1 MLVKYLPSPELAEQ
15 NRRTTKPWLVGLTC
29 CLFGPV
35 SFYYAFKQ
43 RSKNYIISYLL
54 TALIVIAI
62 RSIFSTPYPG
72 GTFVIPILKLLVYT
86 RYGPMIIIG
95 SVQWYVANKV
105 KESNRD
111 IKKAAYSKNNL
122 ENYESSENPLSS
134 LKKSFA
140 KLTTEFPASETIQK
154 IESLYSLSS
163 QKAEEIY
170 KNTLELAKKNNRIS
184 PLLSDFNEILKSSS
198 LSELVY
204 SRNGNLVK
212 KEKTKK
218 EEIKKTNDQKVS
230 NQKQILEN
238 SAPKKVIDKKP
249 KEVEVISEKVNSEV
263 KEEKSLKQKLEEL
276 KDLFDQNLISK
287 EEYSSLKGK
296 LLDL

>member
-1 MLVKYLPSPELAEQ
+1 MLDKYLPSQELAEQ
-15 NRRTTKPWLVGLTC
+15 NRRTTKSWLVGLTC
-29 CLFGPV
+29 GLFGPV

-43 RSKNYIISYLL
+43 RSRNYLISYLL
-54 TALIVIAI
+54 TAFIVIAI
-62 RSIFSTPYPG
+62 RSVITTPLG
-72 GTFVIPILKLLVYT
+72 GTFVIPILNLLVYS

-105 KESNRD
+105 KDSSSDEKQD
-111 IKKAAYSKNNL
+111 TDSKNNL

-170 KNTLELAKKNNRIS
+170 KNTVELAKKNNRIN
-184 PLLSDFNEILKSSS
+184 PLLSDLNEILKSSS

-212 KEKTKK
+212 KDKINK
-218 EEIKKTNDQKVS
+218 EVIKKTNDQKVS
-230 NQKQILEN
+230 NQKIKVEN
-238 SAPKKVIDKKP
+238 LSPKKVI
-249 KEVEVISEKVNSEV
+249 EKQTKAIEIIPENNKAEL

-276 KDLFDQNLISK
+276 KELFDQNLISE

>member
-1 MLVKYLPSPELAEQ
+1 MLDKYLPSQELAEQ

-29 CLFGPV
+29 GLFGPV

-43 RSKNYIISYLL
+43 RSRNYVISYLF
-54 TALIVIAI
+54 TAFIVIAI
-62 RSIFSTPYPG
+62 RSVITTPLG
-72 GTFVIPILKLLVYT
+72 GTFVIPILNLLVYS

-105 KESNRD
+105 KDSNSD
-111 IKKAAYSKNNL
+111 EKQATDSKNNR
-122 ENYESSENPLSS
+122 ENHESSENPLSS

-170 KNTLELAKKNNRIS
+170 KNTVELAKKNNRIN
-184 PLLSDFNEILKSSS
+184 PLLSDLNEILKSSS

-212 KEKTKK
+212 KDKINK
-218 EEIKKTNDQKVS
+218 EVIKKTNDQKVS
-230 NQKQILEN
+230 NQKIKVEN
-238 SAPKKVIDKKP
+238 SAPKNVIDKKV
-249 KEVEVISEKVNSEV
+249 KEDEVILEKVNLEV

-276 KDLFDQNLISK
+276 KELFDQNLISE
-287 EEYSSLKGK
+287 EEYASLKGK
-296 LLDL
+296 LLNL

>member
-1 MLVKYLPSPELAEQ
+1 MSNKFLPSQELAEQ

-29 CLFGPV
+29 GLFGPV

-43 RSKNYIISYLL
+43 RSRNYVISYLL
-54 TALIVIAI
+54 TSLIVIAI
-62 RSIFSTPYPG
+62 RLIFSTPYPG
-72 GTFVIPILKLLVYT
+72 GTFFIPILKLLVYT

-105 KESNRD
+105 KESNSD
-111 IKKAAYSKNNL
+111 GNQDTSKKNNL

-140 KLTTEFPASETIQK
+140 KLNSEFPASETIQK
-154 IESLYSLSS
+154 IKSLYSLSS

-170 KNTLELAKKNNRIS
+170 QNTLELAKKNNRIN
-184 PLLSDFNEILKSSS
+184 PLLSDLNEILKSSS

-212 KEKTKK
+212 KDKNNK
-218 EEIKKTNDQKVS
+218 EVIKKTNAPKVS
-230 NQKQILEN
+230 NQKIKVEK
-238 SAPKKVIDKKP
+238 SAPKNVIDKKV
-249 KEVEVISEKVNSEV
+249 KDVEVSLETVNSED
-263 KEEKSLKQKLEEL
+263 KKEKSLKQKLEDL
-276 KDLFDQNLISK
+276 KELFDQNLISE
-287 EEYSSLKGK
+287 EEYSSLKSK

>member
-1 MLVKYLPSPELAEQ
+1 MLDKYLPSQELAEQ

-29 CLFGPV
+29 GLFGPV

-43 RSKNYIISYLL
+43 RSRNYVISYLF
-54 TALIVIAI
+54 TAFIVIAI
-62 RSIFSTPYPG
+62 RSIITNPLG
-72 GTFVIPILKLLVYT
+72 GTFVIPILNLLVYS

-105 KESNRD
+105 KDSNSD
-111 IKKAAYSKNNL
+111 EKQATDSKNNR
-122 ENYESSENPLSS
+122 ENHESSENPLSS

-170 KNTLELAKKNNRIS
+170 KNTVELAKKNNRIN
-184 PLLSDFNEILKSSS
+184 PLLSDLNEILKSSS

-212 KEKTKK
+212 KDKINK
-218 EEIKKTNDQKVS
+218 EVIKKTNDQKVS
-230 NQKQILEN
+230 NQKIKVEN
-238 SAPKKVIDKKP
+238 LSPKKVI
-249 KEVEVISEKVNSEV
+249 EKQTKAIEIIPENNKAEL

-276 KDLFDQNLISK
+276 KELFDQNLISE